1 VKGLTTEAHKA
12 LAQLSAEE
20 LQHLILKLGFYAL
33 GVSSKLFWRT
43 GNAVELPEGETCE
56 SIVSL
61 ALTKVLSGER
71 RWDPDRAP
79 DLQKYLMDTIDSL
92 LSHLVTGKDNRLVRT
107 LPTVSDTEAADVLAQ
122 RKRGHGTTPWQAQPT
137 GNPETVLMQQEAA
150 QHDAHVLHLLLEES
164 RDDSVVT
171 GIIQAMQDGHEKP
184 GEIAPVLGI
193 PVGDVYNAMK
203 RLSRKIVQVRTRLR
217 GPSIVSAP
225 KGGRNH
231 AGTPARAQ

>member
-1 VKGLTTEAHKA
+1 MAEVNGMATEAHKA
-12 LAQLSAEE
+12 LARLSAAE

-33 GVSSKLFWRT
+33 SVSGKLFWRT
-43 GNAVELPEGETCE
+43 GNAVELPEGETCD

-71 RWDPDRAP
+71 HWDPDRAP

-92 LSHLVTGKDNRLVRT
+92 LSHLVTGKDNRLVRP
-107 LPTVSDTEAADVLAQ
+107 LPAPSDTEAGDMLAQ
-122 RKRGHGTTPWQAQPT
+122 RGSGDATTAWQAQPA

-150 QHDAHVLHLLLEES
+150 QHDAYVLHLLLEES
-164 RDDSVVT
+164 RDDPVVT

-217 GPSIVSAP
+217 ATSI
-225 KGGRNH
+225 
-231 AGTPARAQ
+231 AG